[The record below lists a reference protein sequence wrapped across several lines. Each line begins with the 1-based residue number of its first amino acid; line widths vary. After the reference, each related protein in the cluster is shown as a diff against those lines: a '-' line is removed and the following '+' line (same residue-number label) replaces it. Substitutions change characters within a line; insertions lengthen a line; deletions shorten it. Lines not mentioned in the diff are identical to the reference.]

1 MKGPLMYLGEKISR
15 RLGWRLLQGP
25 SLLHSQQSVAAALW
39 KRSPVA
45 PGVAFLPR
53 SAGPLGGGPWC
64 PALALS
70 ISSPCH
76 VPSVFS
82 PALRFLCLMSHL
94 YILQVVCLAFISPIS
109 AFLEGWRGGAGGGCV
124 SVLPTACSSPA
135 ADTELPG
142 QILLGVCGV
151 SLTPWLQEAPPEHQ
165 CSPASPT
172 HHALGQPIFPPS
184 QGIPD
189 PASKGG
195 INVGQRG
202 PPQLGTPLSHSTSQN
217 AEG

>member
-1 MKGPLMYLGEKISR
+1 MYLGEKISR
-15 RLGWRLLQGP
+15 RLRWRLLQGL
-25 SLLHSQQSVAAALW
+25 SLLHSQQSVAAAFWKKAPLLW
-39 KRSPVA
+39 V
-45 PGVAFLPR
+45 LPSCHTLRGR
-53 SAGPLGGGPWC
+53 SAGAASC

-135 ADTELPG
+135 ADTKLLG
-142 QILLGVCGV
+142 QIPLGVSGI

-165 CSPASPT
+165 SSQASPT
-172 HHALGQPIFPPS
+172 APALGQPFFSCQPGHPS
-184 QGIPD
+184 SFTQGGNQCG
-189 PASKGG
+189 AE
-195 INVGQRG
+195 RG
-202 PPQLGTPLSHSTSQN
+202 PTSWDTH
-217 AEG
+217 